1 MIVDLEESL
10 FTVSLVDIEDVYL
23 RRRGIEDVANF
34 GIEGINW
41 LSIHHGIC
49 NSQGM

>member
-1 MIVDLEESL
+1 MIVDLVERL
-10 FTVSLVDIEDVYL
+10 FIVSLVDIEDVYL

-41 LSIHHGIC
+41 LNIHHGIC
-49 NSQGM
+49 NV